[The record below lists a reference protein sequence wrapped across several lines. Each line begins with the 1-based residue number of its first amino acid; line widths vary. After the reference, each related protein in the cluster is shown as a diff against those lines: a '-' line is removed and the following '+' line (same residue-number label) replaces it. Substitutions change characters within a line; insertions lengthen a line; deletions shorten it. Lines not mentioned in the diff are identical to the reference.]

1 MRSHGSQSGFLIK
14 VDALQPVVLRYL
26 AWGASTSGV
35 EQGFG
40 KQQHTLGGLGTD
52 RCEQLLNDHQDV
64 VASNPGKQNDQELV
78 SLARAEWAAVYGEVR
93 ASGSNNRAV
102 RMDKGKSK
110 RSRVKKMSMHK
121 WVLALV
127 VIPKR
132 KHGKRKRRTSKRKP
146 KRNQSADPFQNAT
159 KTQN

>member
-1 MRSHGSQSGFLIK
+1 M
-14 VDALQPVVLRYL
+14 QPVVLRYL

-40 KQQHTLGGLGTD
+40 KQQHALGGLGTD

-127 VIPKR
+127 VLPKR
-132 KHGKRKRRTSKRKP
+132 KHGKRKRRIQ
-146 KRNQSADPFQNAT
+146 NANLNAT
-159 KTQN
+159 KAQTRFKTQPKRKTDFA